1 MAENY
6 EQTLAHVNT
15 NSKPTDLKITDM
27 RFVDIV
33 GAPMHCT
40 LLRIETNQGITGYGE
55 VRDGAS
61 KLYAQMLKRFLIGE
75 NPCNIDKIFRRIKQF
90 GGQSRQ
96 AGGVCGVELALWD
109 IAGKA
114 YGIPVYQMLGG
125 KFRDKVRMYCDTDVD
140 GKDTGL
146 NMGDALKKRVEKHG
160 YTMLKMDLGI
170 NQLWDVE
177 GGLCAPAGFLEQ
189 YGYTA
194 KMAREA
200 KARGDKAAARW
211 WANRNYDVN
220 NIAHPFTGIHITTK
234 GFDYLENYVKEVRS
248 VIGYEIPLSIDHF
261 GHIGVEDCIKLAN
274 RLENYNM
281 CWLEDMIPW
290 QLTDQYVRL
299 HNASTTPIATGED
312 IYLLENFK
320 PLLDNRA
327 VSIIHPDILSS
338 GGHLRDQEDRRL
350 RRGVRRGDG
359 SAHGGDPRCVP
370 GGGARRCGDQQL
382 PRPGVPLQ
390 RRGLVERHGQ
400 GHREAQDRRRL
411 HGGSRE
417 ARHRHRRAGRRGP
430 GRAHPPRN
438 PRPVGEHGRVERLDL
453 SRSPLV
459 LKKQT
464 KPAKRAPFRRPFFM
478 LPPQKFS
485 AAGQKL
491 FRGLIAI
498 SRGMWH
504 NKPWV

>member
-1 MAENY
+1 MAENF

-15 NSKPTDLKITDM
+15 YSKPSDLRITDM

-90 GGQSRQ
+90 GGMSRQ

-177 GGLCAPAGFLEQ
+177 GGLSAPVGFLDE
-189 YGYTA
+189 YHHTA
-194 KMAREA
+194 EMAREA

-211 WANRNYDVN
+211 WANRNYDQN
-220 NIAHPFTGIHITTK
+220 NIAHPFTGIHITKK

-274 RLENYNM
+274 RLEDYNM

-290 QLTDQYVRL
+290 QLTEQYVRL

-338 GGHLRDQEDRRL
+338 GGIYETKKIGDYAEEC
-350 RRGVRRGDG
+350 GVAMALHMAETPVACLAAVHVAAATNNFLGLEFHSNDVDWWSDMVKDTEKPRIVDG
-359 SAHGGDPRCVP
+359 FMAVP
-370 GGGARRCGDQQL
+370 EK
-382 PRPGVPLQ
+382 PGI
-390 RRGLVERHGQ
+390 GIDE
-400 GHREAQDRRRL
+400 
-411 HGGSRE
+411 
-417 ARHRHRRAGRRGP
+417 
-430 GRAHPPRN
+430 
-438 PRPVGEHGRVERLDL
+438 LDDE
-453 SRSPLV
+453 V
-459 LKKQT
+459 LKEHIH
-464 KPAKRAPFRRPFFM
+464 PEIP
-478 LPPQKFS
+478 
-485 AAGQKL
+485 
-491 FRGLIAI
+491 GLWESTDEWNDWI
-498 SRGMWH
+498 SHDRLWS
-504 NKPWV
+504 

>member
-177 GGLCAPAGFLEQ
+177 GGLCAPVGFLEQ

-220 NIAHPFTGIHITTK
+220 NIAHPFTGIHITKK

-274 RLENYNM
+274 RLEDYNM

-290 QLTDQYVRL
+290 QLTEQYVRL

-338 GGHLRDQEDRRL
+338 GGIYETKKIGDYAEECGVAMALHMAETPVACLAAVHVAAATNNFLGLEFHSNDVDWWSDMVKDTEKPKIVDGFMAVPEKPGIGIDELDDEVLAEHIHPEIPGLWESTDEWNDWISHDRL
-350 RRGVRRGDG
+350 W
-359 SAHGGDPRCVP
+359 S
-370 GGGARRCGDQQL
+370 
-382 PRPGVPLQ
+382 
-390 RRGLVERHGQ
+390 
-400 GHREAQDRRRL
+400 
-411 HGGSRE
+411 
-417 ARHRHRRAGRRGP
+417 
-430 GRAHPPRN
+430 
-438 PRPVGEHGRVERLDL
+438 
-453 SRSPLV
+453 
-459 LKKQT
+459 
-464 KPAKRAPFRRPFFM
+464 
-478 LPPQKFS
+478 
-485 AAGQKL
+485 
-491 FRGLIAI
+491 
-498 SRGMWH
+498 
-504 NKPWV
+504 

>member
-15 NSKPTDLKITDM
+15 YSKPSDLRITDL

-146 NMGDALKKRVEKHG
+146 NMGEALKKRVEKHG

-177 GGLCAPAGFLEQ
+177 GGLCAPVGFLEQ
-189 YGYTA
+189 YGHTA

-200 KARGDKAAARW
+200 RQKGDKVAARW
-211 WANRNYDVN
+211 WANRAYDQQ
-220 NIAHPFTGIHITTK
+220 NIAHPFTGIHITKK

-274 RLENYNM
+274 RLEDYNM

-320 PLLDNRA
+320 PLLDNHA

-338 GGHLRDQEDRRL
+338 GGIYETKQIGDYAEECGVAMALHMAETPVACLAAVHVAAATNNFLGLEFHSNDVDWWSDMVKDTEKPRIVDGFMAVPEKPGIGIDELDDEVLAEHIHPEIPGLWEPTTEWDNWISHDRL
-350 RRGVRRGDG
+350 W
-359 SAHGGDPRCVP
+359 S
-370 GGGARRCGDQQL
+370 
-382 PRPGVPLQ
+382 
-390 RRGLVERHGQ
+390 
-400 GHREAQDRRRL
+400 
-411 HGGSRE
+411 
-417 ARHRHRRAGRRGP
+417 
-430 GRAHPPRN
+430 
-438 PRPVGEHGRVERLDL
+438 
-453 SRSPLV
+453 
-459 LKKQT
+459 
-464 KPAKRAPFRRPFFM
+464 
-478 LPPQKFS
+478 
-485 AAGQKL
+485 
-491 FRGLIAI
+491 
-498 SRGMWH
+498 
-504 NKPWV
+504 

>member
-1 MAENY
+1 MAENF

-15 NSKPTDLKITDM
+15 NSKPSDLRITDM

-61 KLYAQMLKRFLIGE
+61 KLYAQMLKRILIGE

-90 GGQSRQ
+90 GGMSRQ

-177 GGLCAPAGFLEQ
+177 GGLSAPVGFLDEYQ
-189 YGYTA
+189 HTA
-194 KMAREA
+194 EMAREA

-211 WANRNYDVN
+211 WANRSYDQN
-220 NIAHPFTGIHITTK
+220 NIAHPFTGIHITKK

-274 RLENYNM
+274 RLEDYNM

-290 QLTDQYVRL
+290 QLTEQYVRL

-338 GGHLRDQEDRRL
+338 GGIYETKKIGDYAEEC
-350 RRGVRRGDG
+350 GVAMALHMAETPVACLAAVHVAAATNNFLGLEFHSNDVDWWSDMVKDTEKPRIVDG
-359 SAHGGDPRCVP
+359 FMAVP
-370 GGGARRCGDQQL
+370 EK
-382 PRPGVPLQ
+382 PGI
-390 RRGLVERHGQ
+390 GIDE
-400 GHREAQDRRRL
+400 
-411 HGGSRE
+411 
-417 ARHRHRRAGRRGP
+417 
-430 GRAHPPRN
+430 
-438 PRPVGEHGRVERLDL
+438 LDDE
-453 SRSPLV
+453 V
-459 LKKQT
+459 LKEHIH
-464 KPAKRAPFRRPFFM
+464 PEIP
-478 LPPQKFS
+478 
-485 AAGQKL
+485 
-491 FRGLIAI
+491 GLWE
-498 SRGMWH
+498 STDEWNDWDSHDRLWS
-504 NKPWV
+504 

>member
-1 MAENY
+1 MAENF

-15 NSKPTDLKITDM
+15 NSKPSDLRITDM

-90 GGQSRQ
+90 GGMSRQ

-177 GGLCAPAGFLEQ
+177 GGLCAPVGFLDEYQ
-189 YGYTA
+189 HTA
-194 KMAREA
+194 EMAREA

-211 WANRNYDVN
+211 WANRSYDQN
-220 NIAHPFTGIHITTK
+220 NIAHPFTGIHITKK

-274 RLENYNM
+274 RLEDYNM

-290 QLTDQYVRL
+290 QLTEQYVRL

-338 GGHLRDQEDRRL
+338 GGIYETKKIGDYAEEC
-350 RRGVRRGDG
+350 GVAMALHMAETPVACLAAVHVAAATNNFLGLEFHSNDVDWWSDMVKDTEKPRIVDG
-359 SAHGGDPRCVP
+359 FMAVP
-370 GGGARRCGDQQL
+370 EK
-382 PRPGVPLQ
+382 PGI
-390 RRGLVERHGQ
+390 GIDE
-400 GHREAQDRRRL
+400 
-411 HGGSRE
+411 
-417 ARHRHRRAGRRGP
+417 
-430 GRAHPPRN
+430 
-438 PRPVGEHGRVERLDL
+438 LDDE
-453 SRSPLV
+453 V
-459 LKKQT
+459 LKEHIH
-464 KPAKRAPFRRPFFM
+464 PEIP
-478 LPPQKFS
+478 
-485 AAGQKL
+485 
-491 FRGLIAI
+491 GLWE
-498 SRGMWH
+498 STDEWNDWDSHDRLWS
-504 NKPWV
+504 

>member
-125 KFRDKVRMYCDTDVD
+125 KFRDKVRMYCDTDVN

-177 GGLCAPAGFLEQ
+177 GGLCAPVGFLEQ

-220 NIAHPFTGIHITTK
+220 NIAHPFTGIHITKK

-290 QLTDQYVRL
+290 QLTEQYVRL

-338 GGHLRDQEDRRL
+338 GGIYETKKIGDYAEECGVAMALHMAETPVACLAAVHVAAATNNFLGLEFHSNDVDWWSDMVKDTEKPKIVDGFMAVPEKPGIGIDELDDEVLAEHIHPEIPGLWESTDEWNDWISHDRL
-350 RRGVRRGDG
+350 W
-359 SAHGGDPRCVP
+359 S
-370 GGGARRCGDQQL
+370 
-382 PRPGVPLQ
+382 
-390 RRGLVERHGQ
+390 
-400 GHREAQDRRRL
+400 
-411 HGGSRE
+411 
-417 ARHRHRRAGRRGP
+417 
-430 GRAHPPRN
+430 
-438 PRPVGEHGRVERLDL
+438 
-453 SRSPLV
+453 
-459 LKKQT
+459 
-464 KPAKRAPFRRPFFM
+464 
-478 LPPQKFS
+478 
-485 AAGQKL
+485 
-491 FRGLIAI
+491 
-498 SRGMWH
+498 
-504 NKPWV
+504 

>member
-1 MAENY
+1 MAENF

-15 NSKPTDLKITDM
+15 NSKPSDLRITDM

-61 KLYAQMLKRFLIGE
+61 KLYAQMLKRILIGE

-90 GGQSRQ
+90 GGMSRQ

-177 GGLCAPAGFLEQ
+177 GGLSAPVGFH
-189 YGYTA
+189 TA
-194 KMAREA
+194 EMAREA

-211 WANRNYDVN
+211 WTNRSYDQN
-220 NIAHPFTGIHITTK
+220 NIAHPFTGIHITKK

-274 RLENYNM
+274 RLEDYNM

-290 QLTDQYVRL
+290 QLTEQYVRL

-338 GGHLRDQEDRRL
+338 GGIYETKKIGDYAEEC
-350 RRGVRRGDG
+350 GVAMALHMAETPVACLAAVHVAAATNNFLGLEFHSNDVDWWSDMVKDTEKPRIVDG
-359 SAHGGDPRCVP
+359 FMAVP
-370 GGGARRCGDQQL
+370 EK
-382 PRPGVPLQ
+382 PGI
-390 RRGLVERHGQ
+390 GIDE
-400 GHREAQDRRRL
+400 
-411 HGGSRE
+411 
-417 ARHRHRRAGRRGP
+417 
-430 GRAHPPRN
+430 
-438 PRPVGEHGRVERLDL
+438 LDDE
-453 SRSPLV
+453 V
-459 LKKQT
+459 LKEHIH
-464 KPAKRAPFRRPFFM
+464 PEIP
-478 LPPQKFS
+478 
-485 AAGQKL
+485 
-491 FRGLIAI
+491 GLWE
-498 SRGMWH
+498 STDEWNNWDSHDRLWS
-504 NKPWV
+504 

>member
-146 NMGDALKKRVEKHG
+146 NMGDALKKRIEKHG

-177 GGLCAPAGFLEQ
+177 GGLCAPTGFLEQ

-290 QLTDQYVRL
+290 QLTEQYVRL

-338 GGHLRDQEDRRL
+338 GGIYETKKIGDYAEECGVAMALHMAETPVACLAAVHVAAATNNFLGLEFHSNDVDWWSDMVKDTEKPKIVDGFMAVPEKPGIGIDELDDEVLAEHIHPEIPGLWESTIASGPKKTDKTRKKGAVSAPFFHASAAKIL
-350 RRGVRRGDG
+350 RRR
-359 SAHGGDPRCVP
+359 AKTF
-370 GGGARRCGDQQL
+370 
-382 PRPGVPLQ
+382 PRPYCNF
-390 RRGLVERHGQ
+390 Q
-400 GHREAQDRRRL
+400 GNVA
-411 HGGSRE
+411 
-417 ARHRHRRAGRRGP
+417 
-430 GRAHPPRN
+430 
-438 PRPVGEHGRVERLDL
+438 
-453 SRSPLV
+453 
-459 LKKQT
+459 
-464 KPAKRAPFRRPFFM
+464 
-478 LPPQKFS
+478 
-485 AAGQKL
+485 
-491 FRGLIAI
+491 
-498 SRGMWH
+498 
-504 NKPWV
+504 

>member
-1 MAENY
+1 MAENF

-15 NSKPTDLKITDM
+15 NSKPSDLRITDM

-90 GGQSRQ
+90 GGMSRQ

-177 GGLCAPAGFLEQ
+177 GGLCAPVGFLDE
-189 YGYTA
+189 YHHTA
-194 KMAREA
+194 EMAREA

-211 WANRNYDVN
+211 WANRSYDQN
-220 NIAHPFTGIHITTK
+220 NIAHPFTGIHITKK

-274 RLENYNM
+274 RLEDYNM

-290 QLTDQYVRL
+290 QLTEQYVRL

-338 GGHLRDQEDRRL
+338 GGIYETKKIGDYAEEC
-350 RRGVRRGDG
+350 GVAMALHMAETPVACLAAVHVAAATNNFLGLEFHSNDVDWWSDMVKDTEKPRIVDG
-359 SAHGGDPRCVP
+359 FMAVP
-370 GGGARRCGDQQL
+370 EK
-382 PRPGVPLQ
+382 PGI
-390 RRGLVERHGQ
+390 GIDE
-400 GHREAQDRRRL
+400 
-411 HGGSRE
+411 
-417 ARHRHRRAGRRGP
+417 
-430 GRAHPPRN
+430 
-438 PRPVGEHGRVERLDL
+438 LDDE
-453 SRSPLV
+453 V
-459 LKKQT
+459 LKEHIH
-464 KPAKRAPFRRPFFM
+464 PEIP
-478 LPPQKFS
+478 
-485 AAGQKL
+485 
-491 FRGLIAI
+491 GLWESTDEWNDWI
-498 SRGMWH
+498 SHDRLWS
-504 NKPWV
+504 

>member
-1 MAENY
+1 MAENF

-15 NSKPTDLKITDM
+15 NSKPSDLRITDM

-61 KLYAQMLKRFLIGE
+61 KLYAQMLKRILIGE

-90 GGQSRQ
+90 GGMSRQ

-177 GGLCAPAGFLEQ
+177 GGLSAPVGFLDE
-189 YGYTA
+189 YHHTA
-194 KMAREA
+194 EMAREA

-211 WANRNYDVN
+211 WTNRSYDQN
-220 NIAHPFTGIHITTK
+220 NIAHPFTGIHITKK

-274 RLENYNM
+274 RLEDYNM

-290 QLTDQYVRL
+290 QLTEQYVRL

-338 GGHLRDQEDRRL
+338 GGIYETKKIGDYAEEC
-350 RRGVRRGDG
+350 GVAMALHMAETPVACLAAVHVAAATNNFLGLEFHSNDVDWWFDMVKDTEKPRIVDG
-359 SAHGGDPRCVP
+359 FMAVP
-370 GGGARRCGDQQL
+370 EK
-382 PRPGVPLQ
+382 PGI
-390 RRGLVERHGQ
+390 GIDE
-400 GHREAQDRRRL
+400 
-411 HGGSRE
+411 
-417 ARHRHRRAGRRGP
+417 
-430 GRAHPPRN
+430 
-438 PRPVGEHGRVERLDL
+438 LDDE
-453 SRSPLV
+453 V
-459 LKKQT
+459 LKEHIH
-464 KPAKRAPFRRPFFM
+464 PEIP
-478 LPPQKFS
+478 
-485 AAGQKL
+485 
-491 FRGLIAI
+491 GLWE
-498 SRGMWH
+498 STDEWNDWDSHDRLWS
-504 NKPWV
+504 

>member
-1 MAENY
+1 MAENF

-15 NSKPTDLKITDM
+15 NSKPSDLRITDM

-55 VRDGAS
+55 VRDGAA

-146 NMGDALKKRVEKHG
+146 NMGDALKKRIEKHG

-177 GGLCAPAGFLEQ
+177 GGLCAPVGFLDE
-189 YGYTA
+189 YHHTA
-194 KMAREA
+194 QMAREA

-211 WANRNYDVN
+211 WANRNYDQN
-220 NIAHPFTGIHITTK
+220 NIAHPFTGIHITKK

-274 RLENYNM
+274 RLEDYNM

-290 QLTDQYVRL
+290 QLTEQYVRL

-338 GGHLRDQEDRRL
+338 GGIYETKKIGDYAEEC
-350 RRGVRRGDG
+350 GVAMALHMAETPVACLAAVHVAAATNNFLGLEFHSNDVDWWSDMVKDTEKPRIIDG
-359 SAHGGDPRCVP
+359 FMAVP
-370 GGGARRCGDQQL
+370 EK
-382 PRPGVPLQ
+382 PGI
-390 RRGLVERHGQ
+390 GIDE
-400 GHREAQDRRRL
+400 
-411 HGGSRE
+411 
-417 ARHRHRRAGRRGP
+417 
-430 GRAHPPRN
+430 
-438 PRPVGEHGRVERLDL
+438 LDDE
-453 SRSPLV
+453 V
-459 LKKQT
+459 LKEHIH
-464 KPAKRAPFRRPFFM
+464 PEIP
-478 LPPQKFS
+478 
-485 AAGQKL
+485 
-491 FRGLIAI
+491 GLWESTDEWNDWI
-498 SRGMWH
+498 SHDRLWS
-504 NKPWV
+504 

>member
-1 MAENY
+1 MAENF

-15 NSKPTDLKITDM
+15 NSKPSDLRITDM

-61 KLYAQMLKRFLIGE
+61 KLYAQMLKRILIGE

-90 GGQSRQ
+90 GGMSRQ

-177 GGLCAPAGFLEQ
+177 GGLSAPVGFLDE
-189 YGYTA
+189 YHHTA
-194 KMAREA
+194 EMAREA

-211 WANRNYDVN
+211 WTNRSYDQN
-220 NIAHPFTGIHITTK
+220 NIAHPFTGIHITKK

-274 RLENYNM
+274 RLEDYNM

-290 QLTDQYVRL
+290 QLTEQYVRL

-338 GGHLRDQEDRRL
+338 GGIYETKKIGDYAEEC
-350 RRGVRRGDG
+350 GVAMALHMAETPVACLAAVHVAAATNNFLGLEFHSNDVDWWSDMVKDTEKPRIVDG
-359 SAHGGDPRCVP
+359 FMAVP
-370 GGGARRCGDQQL
+370 EK
-382 PRPGVPLQ
+382 PGI
-390 RRGLVERHGQ
+390 GIDE
-400 GHREAQDRRRL
+400 
-411 HGGSRE
+411 
-417 ARHRHRRAGRRGP
+417 
-430 GRAHPPRN
+430 
-438 PRPVGEHGRVERLDL
+438 LDDE
-453 SRSPLV
+453 V
-459 LKKQT
+459 LKEHIH
-464 KPAKRAPFRRPFFM
+464 PEIP
-478 LPPQKFS
+478 
-485 AAGQKL
+485 
-491 FRGLIAI
+491 GLWE
-498 SRGMWH
+498 STDEWNDWNSHDRLWS
-504 NKPWV
+504 

>member
-15 NSKPTDLKITDM
+15 NSKPTDLRITDM

-177 GGLCAPAGFLEQ
+177 GGLCAPVGFLEQ

-220 NIAHPFTGIHITTK
+220 NIAHPFTGIHITKK

-338 GGHLRDQEDRRL
+338 GGIYETKKIGDYAEECGVAMALHMAETPVACLAAVHVAAATNNFLGLEFHSNDVDWWSDMVKDTEKPKIVDGFMAVPEKPGIGIDELDDEVLAEHIHPEIPGLWESTDEWNDWISHDRL
-350 RRGVRRGDG
+350 W
-359 SAHGGDPRCVP
+359 S
-370 GGGARRCGDQQL
+370 
-382 PRPGVPLQ
+382 
-390 RRGLVERHGQ
+390 
-400 GHREAQDRRRL
+400 
-411 HGGSRE
+411 
-417 ARHRHRRAGRRGP
+417 
-430 GRAHPPRN
+430 
-438 PRPVGEHGRVERLDL
+438 
-453 SRSPLV
+453 
-459 LKKQT
+459 
-464 KPAKRAPFRRPFFM
+464 
-478 LPPQKFS
+478 
-485 AAGQKL
+485 
-491 FRGLIAI
+491 
-498 SRGMWH
+498 
-504 NKPWV
+504 

>member
-15 NSKPTDLKITDM
+15 YSKPSELRITDM

-75 NPCNIDKIFRRIKQF
+75 NPCNIDKIFRRIKQY

-146 NMGDALKKRVEKHG
+146 NMGEALKMRVEKHG

-177 GGLCAPAGFLEQ
+177 GGLCAPVGFLEQ
-189 YGYTA
+189 YAYTA

-200 KARGDKAAARW
+200 KQKGDKAAARW
-211 WANRNYDVN
+211 WANRNYDQN
-220 NIAHPFTGIHITTK
+220 NIAHPFTGIHITKK

-274 RLENYNM
+274 RLEDYNM

-338 GGHLRDQEDRRL
+338 GGIYETKKIGDYAEECGVAMALHMAETPVACLAAVHVAAATNNFLGLEFHSNDVDWWSDMVKDTEKPRIVDGFMAVPEKPGIGIDELDDEVLAAHIHPEIPGLWEPTTEWDNWISHDRL
-350 RRGVRRGDG
+350 W
-359 SAHGGDPRCVP
+359 S
-370 GGGARRCGDQQL
+370 
-382 PRPGVPLQ
+382 
-390 RRGLVERHGQ
+390 
-400 GHREAQDRRRL
+400 
-411 HGGSRE
+411 
-417 ARHRHRRAGRRGP
+417 
-430 GRAHPPRN
+430 
-438 PRPVGEHGRVERLDL
+438 
-453 SRSPLV
+453 
-459 LKKQT
+459 
-464 KPAKRAPFRRPFFM
+464 
-478 LPPQKFS
+478 
-485 AAGQKL
+485 
-491 FRGLIAI
+491 
-498 SRGMWH
+498 
-504 NKPWV
+504 

>member
-177 GGLCAPAGFLEQ
+177 GGLCAPTGFLEQ

-211 WANRNYDVN
+211 WANRSYDVN
-220 NIAHPFTGIHITTK
+220 NIAHPFTGIHITKK

-290 QLTDQYVRL
+290 QLTEQYVRL

-338 GGHLRDQEDRRL
+338 GGIYETKKIGDYAEECGVAMALHMAETPVACLAAVHVAAATNNFLGLEFHSNDVDWWSDMVKDTEKPKIVDGFMAVPEKPGIGIDELDDEVLAEHIHPEIPGLWESTDEWNDWISHDRL
-350 RRGVRRGDG
+350 W
-359 SAHGGDPRCVP
+359 S
-370 GGGARRCGDQQL
+370 
-382 PRPGVPLQ
+382 
-390 RRGLVERHGQ
+390 
-400 GHREAQDRRRL
+400 
-411 HGGSRE
+411 
-417 ARHRHRRAGRRGP
+417 
-430 GRAHPPRN
+430 
-438 PRPVGEHGRVERLDL
+438 
-453 SRSPLV
+453 
-459 LKKQT
+459 
-464 KPAKRAPFRRPFFM
+464 
-478 LPPQKFS
+478 
-485 AAGQKL
+485 
-491 FRGLIAI
+491 
-498 SRGMWH
+498 
-504 NKPWV
+504 

>member
-1 MAENY
+1 MAENF

-15 NSKPTDLKITDM
+15 NSKPSDLRITDM

-61 KLYAQMLKRFLIGE
+61 KLYAQMLKRLLIGE

-90 GGQSRQ
+90 GGMSRQ

-177 GGLCAPAGFLEQ
+177 GGLCAPVGFLDE
-189 YGYTA
+189 YHHTA
-194 KMAREA
+194 EMAREA

-211 WANRNYDVN
+211 WANRSYDQN
-220 NIAHPFTGIHITTK
+220 NIAHPFTGIHITKK

-274 RLENYNM
+274 RLEDYNM

-290 QLTDQYVRL
+290 QLTEQYVRL

-338 GGHLRDQEDRRL
+338 GGIYETKKIGDYAEEC
-350 RRGVRRGDG
+350 GVAMALHMAETPVACLAAVHVAAATNNFLGLEFHSNDVDWWSDMVKDTEKPRIVDG
-359 SAHGGDPRCVP
+359 FMAVP
-370 GGGARRCGDQQL
+370 EK
-382 PRPGVPLQ
+382 PGI
-390 RRGLVERHGQ
+390 GIDE
-400 GHREAQDRRRL
+400 
-411 HGGSRE
+411 
-417 ARHRHRRAGRRGP
+417 
-430 GRAHPPRN
+430 
-438 PRPVGEHGRVERLDL
+438 LDDE
-453 SRSPLV
+453 V
-459 LKKQT
+459 LKEHIH
-464 KPAKRAPFRRPFFM
+464 PEIP
-478 LPPQKFS
+478 
-485 AAGQKL
+485 
-491 FRGLIAI
+491 GLWE
-498 SRGMWH
+498 STDEWNDWLSHDRLWS
-504 NKPWV
+504 

>member
-1 MAENY
+1 MAENF

-15 NSKPTDLKITDM
+15 NSKPSDLRITDM

-61 KLYAQMLKRFLIGE
+61 KLYAQMLKRILIGE
-75 NPCNIDKIFRRIKQF
+75 NPCNIDKIYRRIKQF
-90 GGQSRQ
+90 GGMSRQ

-177 GGLCAPAGFLEQ
+177 GGLSAPVGFLDE
-189 YGYTA
+189 YHHTA
-194 KMAREA
+194 EMAREA

-211 WANRNYDVN
+211 WANRSYDQN
-220 NIAHPFTGIHITTK
+220 NIAHPFTGIHITKK

-274 RLENYNM
+274 RLEDYNM

-290 QLTDQYVRL
+290 QLTEQYVRL

-338 GGHLRDQEDRRL
+338 GGIYETKKIGDYAEEC
-350 RRGVRRGDG
+350 GVAMALHMAETPVACLAAVHVAAATNNFLGLEFHSNDVDWWSDMVKDTEKPRIVDG
-359 SAHGGDPRCVP
+359 FMAVP
-370 GGGARRCGDQQL
+370 EK
-382 PRPGVPLQ
+382 PGI
-390 RRGLVERHGQ
+390 GIDE
-400 GHREAQDRRRL
+400 
-411 HGGSRE
+411 
-417 ARHRHRRAGRRGP
+417 
-430 GRAHPPRN
+430 
-438 PRPVGEHGRVERLDL
+438 LDDE
-453 SRSPLV
+453 V
-459 LKKQT
+459 LKEHIH
-464 KPAKRAPFRRPFFM
+464 PEIP
-478 LPPQKFS
+478 
-485 AAGQKL
+485 
-491 FRGLIAI
+491 GLWE
-498 SRGMWH
+498 STDEWNDWDSHDRLWS
-504 NKPWV
+504 

>member
-1 MAENY
+1 MAENF

-15 NSKPTDLKITDM
+15 NSKPSDLRITDM

-61 KLYAQMLKRFLIGE
+61 KLYAQMLKRLLIGE

-90 GGQSRQ
+90 GGMSRQ

-177 GGLCAPAGFLEQ
+177 GGLCAPVGFLDE
-189 YGYTA
+189 YHHTA
-194 KMAREA
+194 EMAREA

-211 WANRNYDVN
+211 WANRSYDQN
-220 NIAHPFTGIHITTK
+220 NIAHPFTGIHITKK

-274 RLENYNM
+274 RLEDYNM

-290 QLTDQYVRL
+290 QLTEQYVRL

-338 GGHLRDQEDRRL
+338 GGIYETKKIGDYAEEC
-350 RRGVRRGDG
+350 GVAMALHMAETPVACLAAVHVAAATNNFLGLEFHSNDVDWWSDMVKDTEKPRIVDG
-359 SAHGGDPRCVP
+359 FMAVP
-370 GGGARRCGDQQL
+370 EK
-382 PRPGVPLQ
+382 PGI
-390 RRGLVERHGQ
+390 GIDE
-400 GHREAQDRRRL
+400 
-411 HGGSRE
+411 
-417 ARHRHRRAGRRGP
+417 
-430 GRAHPPRN
+430 
-438 PRPVGEHGRVERLDL
+438 LDDE
-453 SRSPLV
+453 V
-459 LKKQT
+459 LKEHIH
-464 KPAKRAPFRRPFFM
+464 PEIP
-478 LPPQKFS
+478 
-485 AAGQKL
+485 
-491 FRGLIAI
+491 GLWE
-498 SRGMWH
+498 STDEWNDWDSHDRLWS
-504 NKPWV
+504 

>member
-177 GGLCAPAGFLEQ
+177 GGLCAPVGFLEQ

-220 NIAHPFTGIHITTK
+220 NIAHPFTGIHLTKK
-234 GFDYLENYVKEVRS
+234 GFDYLETYVNAVRS

-338 GGHLRDQEDRRL
+338 GGIYETKKIGDYAEECGVAMALHMAETPVACLAAVHVAAATNNFLGLEFHSNDVDWWSDMVKDTEKPKIVDGFMAVPEKPGIGIDELDDEVLAEHIHPEIPGLWESTDEWNDWISHDRL
-350 RRGVRRGDG
+350 W
-359 SAHGGDPRCVP
+359 S
-370 GGGARRCGDQQL
+370 
-382 PRPGVPLQ
+382 
-390 RRGLVERHGQ
+390 
-400 GHREAQDRRRL
+400 
-411 HGGSRE
+411 
-417 ARHRHRRAGRRGP
+417 
-430 GRAHPPRN
+430 
-438 PRPVGEHGRVERLDL
+438 
-453 SRSPLV
+453 
-459 LKKQT
+459 
-464 KPAKRAPFRRPFFM
+464 
-478 LPPQKFS
+478 
-485 AAGQKL
+485 
-491 FRGLIAI
+491 
-498 SRGMWH
+498 
-504 NKPWV
+504 